1 MCLFVEHDKTIK
13 STSSQILLLVHIIVD
28 SNIRIIVIS
37 NTVTGFYSQ
46 GLINVVNTDIIR
58 LLEDDR

>member
-13 STSSQILLLVHIIVD
+13 STSSQTLLLVHTIVN

-37 NTVTGFYSQ
+37 DTVTGFYSEE
-46 GLINVVNTDIIR
+46 LINVVNTDIIR
-58 LLEDDR
+58 LLEDGR